1 MDAKAQKKALYRAK
15 LKESSQ
21 KREKRIDSPLVRYN
35 ENDQAVCRV
44 CNVIVK
50 SELFWPAH
58 EASRKHHEAIDIFKA
73 TAAGVNRAKST
84 NIEPPVEKHN
94 ARASSTLPADFFDN
108 QQTKKQKKDEGKPVD
123 DGSKE
128 GLPAVHVAQV
138 PESGKNSSKV
148 SNHLT
153 GTNKQG
159 GLPENFF
166 DSKGGSYDLVS
177 DNVVHTQIK
186 QAKKSLPV
194 DFFESTGRSD
204 ADHSN
209 QLIESSKSVGSG
221 AESKQVIGV
230 LPEGFFDNKDA
241 DLRARGIE
249 PVKVDID
256 DAYKEFEKEIQD
268 NLQEVDDRLEEEEID
283 AADVREEIESLEQQ
297 AYREQI
303 EKVKIQV
310 LRAKAAHS
318 AREQERPAL
327 AMDQKDSS
335 DDSSSEGDDD
345 VDDEDDGNFSVDW
358 RAQHL

>member
-1 MDAKAQKKALYRAK
+1 MDAKALFRAK

-44 CNVIVK
+44 CNVILK
-50 SELFWPAH
+50 SESFWPAH

-84 NIEPPVEKHN
+84 NIEPPVEKHKS
-94 ARASSTLPADFFDN
+94 RASSTLPADFFDN
-108 QQTKKQKKDEGKPVD
+108 QQTKRQKNDNGKPVD

-128 GLPAVHVAQV
+128 FLPAVHVAQV
-138 PESGKNSSKV
+138 PESGKNSGKL
-148 SNHLT
+148 SNHSM
-153 GTNKQG
+153 GTNNQG

-166 DSKGGSYDLVS
+166 DSKGGSDDLVS
-177 DNVVHTQIK
+177 DNVVQTQIK
-186 QAKKSLPV
+186 QAKRALPV
-194 DFFESTGRSD
+194 DFFENTRSE

-221 AESKQVIGV
+221 AESKQVKGV
-230 LPEGFFDNKDA
+230 LPEGFFDNRDA

-268 NLQEVDDRLEEEEID
+268 NLQKVDDRLEEEEID
-283 AADVREEIESLEQQ
+283 AADVREEFESLEQQ

-303 EKVKIQV
+303 ENVKIQV
-310 LRAKAAHS
+310 LQAKAARS
-318 AREQERPAL
+318 AREQERPGL
-327 AMDQKDSS
+327 AMDKKDSS

-345 VDDEDDGNFSVDW
+345 DDDDDEDDGNFAVDW